1 MLHDMVT
8 CFWVCLP
15 CNLILTFSY
24 CHILYYPR
32 ATCYV
37 RAHTSDVYHTLSTL
51 CHNNLPFV
59 AKKVLMVGVHDAA
72 SCLHCTSEFPLC
84 PPTFILFR
92 SVGCCTSV
100 CLSLLVESVLLLS
113 QCSCCF
119 LQPPTP
125 FDLRTECFRVVSN
138 IFIYIYFIL

>member
-1 MLHDMVT
+1 MTLPQCCILIQKDVT
-8 CFWVCLP
+8 WYACFWVCLP

-51 CHNNLPFV
+51 CRNNLPFV

-84 PPTFILFR
+84 PPTFIFVQRCGLLHFSLSESLGR
-92 SVGCCTSV
+92 V
-100 CLSLLVESVLLLS
+100 CSAPESMYLLLS
-113 QCSCCF
+113 EATHTVW
-119 LQPPTP
+119 PPDWM
-125 FDLRTECFRVVSN
+125 F
-138 IFIYIYFIL
+138 